1 MEVAEMTDEWREIFL
16 VLRSQTVDR
25 EAFNELLK
33 HIQQPLFRYIYRLT
47 GCRAL
52 AEDVLQEVFII
63 IYRKLRWLE
72 NPKLFRAW
80 AYRIAS
86 RETFRR
92 LKMEKRW
99 TEQIR
104 DEEILEKISG
114 EERKEIF
121 EPEIIA
127 KIPDLLA
134 EISPASRA
142 VIVLHYLEEM
152 SLSETAEIL
161 DIAPGTAKSR
171 LAYGLQ
177 SLRKNIRKYEN
188 F

>member
-1 MEVAEMTDEWREIFL
+1 MTNPGQEIFL
-16 VLRSQTVDR
+16 VLRSQTGDKK
-25 EAFNELLK
+25 AFDELLK
-33 HIQQPLFRYIYRLT
+33 SVQQKLFRYIYRLT
-47 GCRAL
+47 GEHAL
-52 AEDVLQEVFII
+52 AEDILQEVFII
-63 IYRKLRWLE
+63 VYRKLRWLE

-92 LKMEKRW
+92 LKIERRW

-104 DEEILEKISG
+104 DEEILQRISSDEK
-114 EERKEIF
+114 EEIY
-121 EPEIIA
+121 EPELIA
-127 KIPDLLA
+127 KIPGLLA
-134 EISPASRA
+134 EISPAARA

-152 SLSETAEIL
+152 TLSETAEIL

-171 LAYGLQ
+171 LAYGLE
-177 SLRKNIRKYEN
+177 SLRKNLRKYEN

>member
-1 MEVAEMTDEWREIFL
+1 MINSKQEIFL
-16 VLRSQTVDR
+16 VLRSQTGDKK
-25 EAFNELLK
+25 AFDELLK
-33 HIQQPLFRYIYRLT
+33 RVQQPLFRYIYRLT
-47 GCRAL
+47 GEHAL

-86 RETFRR
+86 RETFRL

-99 TEQIR
+99 TQQIR
-104 DEEILEKISG
+104 DEEILERISSD
-114 EERKEIF
+114 EKNEIY
-121 EPEIIA
+121 EPELIA

-152 SLSETAEIL
+152 TLSETAEIL

-171 LAYGLQ
+171 LAYGLE
-177 SLRKNIRKYEN
+177 SLRKKLKKYED

>member
-1 MEVAEMTDEWREIFL
+1 MINPKQEIFL
-16 VLRSQTVDR
+16 VLRSQTGDKK
-25 EAFNELLK
+25 AFDELLK
-33 HIQQPLFRYIYRLT
+33 SIQQPLFRYIYRLT
-47 GCRAL
+47 GEHAL
-52 AEDVLQEVFII
+52 AEDVLQEIFIT

-80 AYRIAS
+80 AYRITS

-99 TEQIR
+99 TQQIR
-104 DEEILEKISG
+104 DEEILERISSD
-114 EERKEIF
+114 EKNEIY
-121 EPEIIA
+121 EPELIA

-152 SLSETAEIL
+152 TLSETAEIL

-171 LAYGLQ
+171 LAYGLE
-177 SLRKNIRKYEN
+177 SLRKKLKKYEN

>member
-1 MEVAEMTDEWREIFL
+1 MTNPKQQIFL
-16 VLRSQTVDR
+16 VLRSQTGDKK
-25 EAFNELLK
+25 AFDELLK
-33 HIQQPLFRYIYRLT
+33 RVQQPLFRYIYRLT
-47 GCRAL
+47 GEHAL

-63 IYRKLRWLE
+63 IYRKLGWLE

-80 AYRIAS
+80 TYRIAS

-92 LKMEKRW
+92 LKTEKRW
-99 TEQIR
+99 TQQIR
-104 DEEILEKISG
+104 DEEIFERISSDEKN
-114 EERKEIF
+114 EIY
-121 EPEIIA
+121 EPELIA

-171 LAYGLQ
+171 LAYGLE
-177 SLRKNIRKYEN
+177 SLRKKLKKYEN

>member
-1 MEVAEMTDEWREIFL
+1 MTDPKQEIFL
-16 VLRSQTVDR
+16 VLRSQTGDVR
-25 EAFNELLK
+25 AFDELLK
-33 HIQQPLFRYIYRLT
+33 SVQQALFRYIYRLT
-47 GCRAL
+47 GEHAL

-92 LKMEKRW
+92 LKIERRW
-99 TEQIR
+99 SQQIR
-104 DEEILEKISG
+104 DVEVLEKISSD
-114 EERKEIF
+114 EKEAVY
-121 EPEIIA
+121 EPELIA
-127 KIPDLLA
+127 KIPEMLA
-134 EISPASRA
+134 EISPGARA

-152 SLSETAEIL
+152 SLAETAEIL

-171 LAYGLQ
+171 LAYGLE

>member
-1 MEVAEMTDEWREIFL
+1 MTNPKQEIFL
-16 VLRSQTVDR
+16 ILRSQTGDKK
-25 EAFNELLK
+25 AFDELLK
-33 HIQQPLFRYIYRLT
+33 QIQQPLFRYIYRLT
-47 GCRAL
+47 GEHAL

-92 LKMEKRW
+92 IQMEKRW
-99 TEQIR
+99 TQQIR
-104 DEEILEKISG
+104 DEEILERISSD
-114 EERKEIF
+114 EKNEIY
-121 EPEIIA
+121 EPELIA

-171 LAYGLQ
+171 LAYGLE
-177 SLRKNIRKYEN
+177 SLRKKLKKYEN
-188 F
+188 L

>member
-1 MEVAEMTDEWREIFL
+1 MTDQQHEIFL
-16 VLRSQTVDR
+16 VLRSQTGDKD
-25 EAFNELLK
+25 AFDELLK
-33 HIQQPLFRYIYRLT
+33 RIQQPLFRYIYRLT
-47 GCRAL
+47 GEHAL

-63 IYRKLRWLE
+63 IYRKLCWLE

-92 LKMEKRW
+92 LKMERRW

-104 DEEILEKISG
+104 DEEILSKISRD
-114 EERKEIF
+114 EKKDNF
-121 EPEIIA
+121 EPETVA

-142 VIVLHYLEEM
+142 VIVLHYLIE
-152 SLSETAEIL
+152 LIGQ
-161 DIAPGTAKSR
+161 P
-171 LAYGLQ
+171 
-177 SLRKNIRKYEN
+177 KNQ

>member
-1 MEVAEMTDEWREIFL
+1 MTNSKKEIFL
-16 VLRSQTVDR
+16 VLRSQTGDKR
-25 EAFNELLK
+25 AFDELLK
-33 HIQQPLFRYIYRLT
+33 SIQASLFRYIYRLT
-47 GCRAL
+47 GEHAL
-52 AEDVLQEVFII
+52 AEDILQEVFII

-92 LKMEKRW
+92 IQMEKRW
-99 TEQIR
+99 TQQIR
-104 DEEILEKISG
+104 DEEILERISSD
-114 EERKEIF
+114 EKNEIY
-121 EPEIIA
+121 EPELIA

-152 SLSETAEIL
+152 SLSETAQIL

-171 LAYGLQ
+171 LAYGLE
-177 SLRKNIRKYEN
+177 SLRKTVKKI
-188 F
+188 